1 MSTPFTVTLFPLR
14 ISARRLNI
22 HATLRIHY
30 SEWYEWHCL
39 KSNYQKHYFLN
50 LNR

>member
-1 MSTPFTVTLFPLR
+1 MPTPFNVTLFHLR
-14 ISARRLNI
+14 IGARRLNI

-39 KSNYQKHYFLN
+39 KSNYQRHYFLS
-50 LNR
+50 LNK